1 MSGFINTMSSRTEY
15 TLLSIEENNDE
26 NSVFIVDIMVCV
38 IDDWVSC
45 KCGPPF
51 NMLFELNRLCLN
63 DRY

>member
-1 MSGFINTMSSRTEY
+1 MSGFINTMSSKTEY

-45 KCGPPF
+45 KFLPP
-51 NMLFELNRLCLN
+51 
-63 DRY
+63 